1 MNTNAV
7 QCYMGLYRRIISHST
22 NLNIYSSGFWN
33 FVAGRQRTM
42 CSDDC
47 QDNAALYDSNE
58 KIFAHGFSM
67 INSKNMVL
75 DGKGKGSLCCCISG
89 CQRRRESG
97 WDFQV
102 SECCCLF

>member
-22 NLNIYSSGFWN
+22 NRIYSGFWN

-47 QDNAALYDSNE
+47 QDNAALYD
-58 KIFAHGFSM
+58 
-67 INSKNMVL
+67 
-75 DGKGKGSLCCCISG
+75 
-89 CQRRRESG
+89 
-97 WDFQV
+97 
-102 SECCCLF
+102 